1 MTDPTGGGAARV
13 IDVHAHH
20 VSPAL
25 VEEVERRGGDYGAR
39 IRRNEDGL
47 PYLAFRDGPTIR
59 PFFPDLCDLDSRVER
74 LDRLGIDLQVLATW
88 ADIAGYHLPH
98 DQAAA
103 WSRLQNDTLAEA
115 VRRHPSRFV
124 ALGTLPMQDVRRALS
139 EMRYAVDSLGL
150 RGFEICTNVEGRDLD
165 DEEFRPFWKLACD
178 LDVLIFL
185 HPPVRQ
191 VGSERLG
198 QYFLNNLVGNPV
210 ETTIAAIRLI
220 FSGVVQDLP
229 IKCLLAHGGGMF
241 PYQIGR
247 FDRGYGVVPG
257 ARSYLRRP
265 PSAFLGSF
273 YYDTILFDDRA
284 LDHLFDVVPAERI
297 MLGTDCPF
305 EMQDEDARNRL
316 TRRPGLD
323 ENRMRLVLGG
333 TAEQILLD
341 GR

>member
-1 MTDPTGGGAARV
+1 MTDQAGGAGRV

-25 VEEVERRGGDYGAR
+25 IEAVERDGGDYGANV
-39 IRRNEDGL
+39 RRTGDGL
-47 PYLAFRDGPTIR
+47 PYLVFRDGPTVR
-59 PFFPDLCDLDSRVER
+59 PFFPELWDLDARVQR

-88 ADIAGYHLPH
+88 ADIAGYHLSP
-98 DQAAA
+98 DRAAA
-103 WSRLQNDTLAEA
+103 WARLQNDTLADA
-115 VRRHPSRFV
+115 VRRHPARFV
-124 ALGTLPMQDVRRALS
+124 ALGTLPMQDVERSLS
-139 EMRYAVDSLGL
+139 EMRYAVDTLGL

-165 DEEFRPFWKLACD
+165 DEQFRPFWKLACD

-198 QYFLNNLVGNPV
+198 RYFLNNLVGNPV

-229 IKCLLAHGGGMF
+229 IKCLLAHGGGML

-247 FDRGYGVVPG
+247 FDRGYTVVPG
-257 ARSYLRRP
+257 ARANLRKP
-265 PSAFLGSF
+265 PSEFLGAF

-284 LDHLFDVVPAERI
+284 LGHLFDVVPAERV

-305 EMQDEDARNRL
+305 EMQDENAA
-316 TRRPGLD
+316 TRVAHLPDLD
-323 ENRMRLVLGG
+323 ENLRQLVLGA
-333 TAEQILLD
+333 TAAQLLLT